1 MVDGKLGRE
10 MSAAHASDDA
20 AAASSS
26 STSSSV
32 SVIIGTSALASGA
45 FARRV
50 SEMVNCAYGHS
61 RLSPSEVLQ
70 RLAMGDDAEER
81 TNRVLHLAYR
91 NDELVGCCSSTRQ
104 PPWTPSGCGHW
115 GLLVVDVNAQG
126 TGVASALV
134 RTAEARLASL
144 GCRQVQIEYSYTCGD
159 AESERL
165 RAWYEGPLNFSGGGS
180 PTTVPGRSEFR
191 RLRKALAKA
200 STEKRANGASDD
212 QAETAVGFSGCF
224 GLLRRLL
231 RRFGVLSVSRVT

>member
-1 MVDGKLGRE
+1 ML
-10 MSAAHASDDA
+10 
-20 AAASSS
+20 
-26 STSSSV
+26 
-32 SVIIGTSALASGA
+32 
-45 FARRV
+45 
-50 SEMVNCAYGHS
+50 
-61 RLSPSEVLQ
+61 
-70 RLAMGDDAEER
+70 
-81 TNRVLHLAYR
+81 
-91 NDELVGCCSSTRQ
+91 
-104 PPWTPSGCGHW
+104 PSGCGHW

-200 STEKRANGASDD
+200 STEKQRANGASDD

-224 GLLRRLL
+224 GYQEAYEQRRVDKHPSAECCHHLLLFLRLCC
-231 RRFGVLSVSRVT
+231 FCKG